1 MDFSVF
7 AQRLMLMLMK
17 QCRGL
22 VTMFPLFPF
31 LLSKTLL
38 YWVDISAN
46 FACAAH
52 THKKCA
58 ACSFN
63 MLFIFDL
70 TLDYAQFRL
79 PEK

>member
-1 MDFSVF
+1 
-7 AQRLMLMLMK
+7 
-17 QCRGL
+17 
-22 VTMFPLFPF
+22 MFPLFPF

-58 ACSFN
+58 AFSFN

-70 TLDYAQFRL
+70 TLDCAQFRL
-79 PEK
+79 PEEKNHRENDQEILQKSLKK